1 MPVKDCID
9 ASNLNLLFKIVSKH
23 NNMNSKSYLY
33 LYLEVIKV
41 MSCEPFLFF
50 RYNEINYN
58 LKHTA
63 KPESRALIQY
73 RVPIWSR
80 CVRTR
85 HQARPVTRPHAADLL
100 VPPGQ
105 HGHQLRT
112 DHLW

>member
-1 MPVKDCID
+1 
-9 ASNLNLLFKIVSKH
+9 
-23 NNMNSKSYLY
+23 MNSKSYLY

-105 HGHQLRT
+105 HGHELQT
-112 DHLW
+112 DHLVTVIYNS